1 MNIHPVIKE
10 VFMRNR
16 RLVQQVLLENSTKSE
31 KPKAVEPK
39 KSKTELL
46 KDIKSVVNKLNKD
59 YGENAVVQGSEFS
72 QNRTVRRIPTG
83 SVELDTR
90 LGGGIPIGRLSLIS
104 GAYSSSKTTQALHIV
119 REAQKMGL
127 VCAIFDVE
135 GTIDNKYMQKLGIDT
150 DLVIYVRPKGFEE
163 CTQMILDM
171 EKQGIVN
178 LALLDSI
185 AGLEPIKVLNSEMED
200 SVQMGTKQKL
210 SGEFLAKYQSLNNG
224 LERENKTPFTLI
236 AINQVREKI
245 GAYGDP
251 EFLPGGRAW
260 GFYNSVDLRLRRGD
274 WITEGKGDNKEFVGQ
289 VVKFKVE
296 KNKTYKRM
304 QSGEFDFYF
313 ANNNAG
319 IEESFNDNFKS
330 IVMLGIE
337 YELIEQGGAWFYLNK
352 GHKNEMKFQGVT
364 KLLDY
369 LRENP
374 HLVEEMK
381 NTILQLDSASK

>member
-1 MNIHPVIKE
+1 
-10 VFMRNR
+10 MRR
-16 RLVQQVLLENSTKSE
+16 RIMQQVLMENSTKGKSQDVVE
-31 KPKAVEPK
+31 EPK
-39 KSKTELL
+39 KSKAEIL

-59 YGENAVVQGSEFS
+59 YGENAVVQGSQFS
-72 QNRTVRRIPTG
+72 QKRTIQRIPTG
-83 SVELDTR
+83 SVELDAK

-119 REAQKMGL
+119 REAQKLGL

-135 GTIDNKYMQKLGIDT
+135 GTIDNEYMHTLGIDT
-150 DLVIYVRPKGFEE
+150 DLIVYVRPKGFEE

-185 AGLEPIKVLNSEMED
+185 AVLEPTKVLNSEMED
-200 SVQMGTKQKL
+200 TVQMGTKQKL

-245 GAYGDP
+245 GGYGDP

-260 GFYNSVDLRLRRGD
+260 GFYASLDLRLRRGD
-274 WITEGKGDNKEFVGQ
+274 WITEGKGDDKEFVGQ

-313 ANNNAG
+313 AHNNAG
-319 IEESFNDNFKS
+319 IEEAHNDNFKS
-330 IVMLGIE
+330 IVMLGID
-337 YELIEQGGAWFYLNK
+337 YELIEQGGAWFYLDK
-352 GHKNEMKFQGVT
+352 GLDTEQKFQGVT

-374 HLVEEMK
+374 HLVDEMK
-381 NTILQLDSASK
+381 QKIIELDTVSK

>member
-1 MNIHPVIKE
+1 
-10 VFMRNR
+10 MRR
-16 RLVQQVLLENSTKSE
+16 RIMQQVLMENSTKSTT
-31 KPKAVEPK
+31 KDVAQEPK
-39 KSKTELL
+39 KSKSDLL

-59 YGENAVVQGSEFS
+59 YGENAVVQGSQFS
-72 QNRTVRRIPTG
+72 QNRTIQRIPTG
-83 SVELDTR
+83 SVELDAK
-90 LGGGIPIGRLSLIS
+90 LGGGVPIGRLSLIS

-119 REAQKMGL
+119 REAQKLGL

-135 GTIDNKYMQKLGIDT
+135 GTIDNEYMNTLGIDT
-150 DLVIYVRPKGFEE
+150 DLIVYVRPKGFEE

-185 AGLEPIKVLNSEMED
+185 AVLEPTKVLNSEMED
-200 SVQMGTKQKL
+200 TVQMGTKQKL

-245 GAYGDP
+245 GGYGDP

-260 GFYNSVDLRLRRGD
+260 GFYASLDLRLRRGD
-274 WITEGKGDNKEFVGQ
+274 WITEGKGDDKEFVGQ

-313 ANNNAG
+313 AQNNAG
-319 IEESFNDNFKS
+319 INEAHNDNFKS
-330 IVMLGIE
+330 IVMLGID

-352 GHKNEMKFQGVT
+352 GLENEQKFQGVT

-381 NTILQLDSASK
+381 HKIIELDNASK